1 VVANLGKV
9 GACPIKTT
17 WKPSSMTT
25 EIDYKDTL
33 NLPNTDFPMKANL
46 AQREPEI
53 LAKWQASGLYQKML
67 QRHDPA
73 KSFLLNDG
81 PPYANGDIHIG
92 HALNKILKDIIVK
105 SKSLSGY
112 YAPFIP
118 GWDCHGLPIEL
129 QVEKKIG
136 KAGVKVDANIFRQKC
151 REYASQQID
160 IQRTSFKRLG
170 VFGDWDNPYSTMD
183 FRFEANIIRT
193 LGKIIN
199 NGHLA
204 RGDRPVHWCVDCGSA
219 LAEAEVEY
227 ADKTSDTV
235 EVSFVALDTAKLESS
250 FKFINNNKGNG
261 PISIVIWTTT
271 PWTLP
276 ANQAVA
282 VNANLEYALAQFQDQ
297 RLIVAAERVKE
308 DYVVLA
314 TTLGKNLEHILVQ
327 HPFYDRQVP
336 IVLSDHVT
344 LETGT
349 GCVHIAPAH
358 GNDDY
363 LVGRKYNLP
372 MENPVDANGC
382 FYAQTPLFGGQHV
395 FKANPAIIQV
405 LTDNNRLLAHSKLT
419 HSYPHCWRHKAPLI
433 FRATQQWFVSMEKK
447 GLRDSALAAIKTV
460 QWIPQWG
467 EARITNMISGR
478 PDWCI
483 SRQRTWGTP
492 LALLVHKETGDPH
505 PRTAEIINKVA
516 LLVETGGIE
525 AWFDLKI
532 EDLIP
537 EAEAKD
543 YKKAPDTL
551 DVWFDSGAIHAC
563 VADDRPEMT
572 SPVDL
577 YLEGSDQHRGWFQT
591 SLLSSV
597 AVKDQAPYKQVLTH
611 GYVVDAQGR
620 KMSKSLGNVIA
631 PEKVIQTR
639 GADVLRLWVAATDYR
654 SEVHVSDEIL
664 KRTSDSYRRIRNTA
678 RFLLANLHD
687 FDPEKDLVAL
697 EQMLSL
703 DRWIVDQA
711 RQLQT
716 VVLEAYE
723 KYEFLIIYQRVHNF
737 CSYELGSFYLD
748 VIKDRQ
754 YTCKTD
760 GIPRRSAQTA
770 LYYITEA
777 LVRWI
782 APILSFTAE
791 EIWPNIPGKRSESVF
806 LSDWYTDMPVLP
818 TETIMGDAFWRKI
831 LLVRDEVNKVLETAR
846 KDASLGSGLEAEVIL
861 YCEADLLAEL
871 NKLKDELRFVLIT
884 SQAQVFALT
893 EASPKAVTTDLP
905 GLLVSV
911 QRSECAKCARCWHRR
926 ADVDQNSAYPGICER
941 CVENLSTLGETR
953 VYA

>member
-1 VVANLGKV
+1 
-9 GACPIKTT
+9 
-17 WKPSSMTT
+17 MTT
-25 EIDYKDTL
+25 EPDYKDTL
-33 NLPNTDFPMKANL
+33 NLPATDFPMKANL

-53 LAKWQASGLYQKML
+53 LAKWQAMGIYQKTL
-67 QRHDPA
+67 KRRDPA

-105 SKSLSGY
+105 AKSLSGY

-136 KAGVKVDANIFRQKC
+136 KAGVKVDATTFRKHC

-170 VFGDWDNPYSTMD
+170 IFGDWENPYSTMD
-183 FRFEANIIRT
+183 FGYEANIIRT
-193 LGKIIN
+193 LGKIIA

-227 ADKTSDTV
+227 ADKTSDAI
-235 EVSFVALDTAKLESS
+235 EVCFSVVDESKTQSLFKLDNSS
-250 FKFINNNKGNG
+250 GTGK
-261 PISIVIWTTT
+261 ISIAIWTTT

-282 VNANLEYALAQFQDQ
+282 VNANLQYALVQYQEQ
-297 RLIVAAERVKE
+297 RLILALDQIKE
-308 DYVVLA
+308 DYKILG
-314 TTLGKNLEHILVQ
+314 TSLGKQLEHLLLQ

-336 IVLSDHVT
+336 VVLSDHVAID
-344 LETGT
+344 TGT

-363 LVGRKYNLP
+363 LVGRKYDLP

-395 FKANPAIIQV
+395 FKANAAIIQV
-405 LTDNNRLLAHSKLT
+405 LTDNQKLLVHNKLT

-433 FRATQQWFVSMEKK
+433 FRATQQWFVSMEKN
-447 GLRDSALAAIKTV
+447 GLRANALAAIKTV

-467 EARITNMISGR
+467 EARISGMISGR

-492 LALLVHKETGDPH
+492 LALLLHKETGEPH
-505 PRTAEIINKVA
+505 PRTADILNKVA
-516 LLVETGGIE
+516 DLVEAGGVE
-525 AWFDLKI
+525 AWFNLQV

-537 EAEAKD
+537 ANEAKD
-543 YKKAPDTL
+543 YQKAPDTL
-551 DVWFDSGAIHAC
+551 DVWFDSGAAHAC
-563 VADDRPEMT
+563 VADQRSEMH

-597 AVKDQAPYKQVLTH
+597 AVKNQAPYKQVLTH
-611 GYVVDAQGR
+611 GFTVDAQGR

-631 PEKVIQTR
+631 PEKVMQSL

-654 SEVHVSDEIL
+654 GELHVSDEIL
-664 KRTSDSYRRIRNTA
+664 KRTSDAYRRIRNTA
-678 RFLLANLHD
+678 RFLLANLHG
-687 FDPEKDLVAL
+687 FDPEKDLVPT

-711 RQLQT
+711 KQLQT
-716 VVLEAYE
+716 VVLEAYDN
-723 KYEFLIIYQRVHNF
+723 YEFHVIYQRVHNF

-760 GIPRRSAQTA
+760 GVPRRSAQTA
-770 LYYITEA
+770 LYYIAEA
-777 LVRWI
+777 LVRWV

-791 EIWPNIPGKRSESVF
+791 EIWPHIPGKRAESVF
-806 LSDWYTDMPVLP
+806 LSDWFTDLPALPVN
-818 TETIMGDAFWRKI
+818 TVMGDAFWRKM
-831 LLVRDEVNKVLETAR
+831 LLVRDEINKILENCR
-846 KDASLGSGLEAEVIL
+846 KEAVLGSGLEAELTL
-861 YCEADLLAEL
+861 YCDTDLTAEL
-871 NKLKDELRFVLIT
+871 AKIKNELRFVLIT
-884 SQAQVFALT
+884 SQAQIFSIEQAGPHAIKT
-893 EASPKAVTTDLP
+893 EIP

-911 QRSECAKCARCWHRR
+911 KRSDCEKCQRCWHRR
-926 ADVDQNSAYPGICER
+926 ADVGAHANYPGICER
-941 CVENLSTLGETR
+941 CVENLTAIGEER

>member
-1 VVANLGKV
+1 MPPILVKV
-9 GACPIKTT
+9 GACHTKLFYGTV
-17 WKPSSMTT
+17 MTI
-25 EIDYKDTL
+25 ERDYKDTL

-53 LAKWQASGLYQKML
+53 LAKWQAAAVYQKML
-67 QRHDPA
+67 SQRDRS
-73 KSFLLNDG
+73 KSFILNDG

-105 SKSLSGY
+105 SKALSGY
-112 YAPFIP
+112 YTPYIP

-129 QVEKKIG
+129 QVEKKYG
-136 KAGVKVDANIFRQKC
+136 KPGVKIDANTFRQKC
-151 REYASQQID
+151 REYAAQQID

-170 VFGDWDNPYSTMD
+170 VFGDWDKPYSTMD

-193 LGKIIN
+193 LGNIIK

-227 ADKTSDTV
+227 ADKTSDAI
-235 EVSFVALDTAKLESS
+235 EVSFTAVDQAKIEQC
-250 FKFINNNKGNG
+250 FAFRDQKGSG
-261 PISIVIWTTT
+261 KIAIVIWTTT

-282 VNANLEYALAQFQDQ
+282 VNANLEYALVQFQDQ
-297 RLIVAAERVKE
+297 RLIIAADKIKAE
-308 DYVVLA
+308 YV
-314 TTLGKNLEHILVQ
+314 TLGVTSGAKLEHILVQ
-327 HPFYDRQVP
+327 HPFYARQVP

-344 LETGT
+344 LDAGT

-363 LVGRKYNLP
+363 LVGRKYNLAID
-372 MENPVDANGC
+372 NPVDANGC
-382 FYAQTPLFGGQHV
+382 FFAQTPLFGGQHV
-395 FKANPAIIQV
+395 FKANAAVIQV
-405 LTDNNRLLAHSKLT
+405 LTDNKKLLAHTKLT

-433 FRATQQWFVSMEKK
+433 FRATQQWFVSMEKN
-447 GLRDSALAAIKTV
+447 GLRANALAAIKTV

-467 EARITNMISGR
+467 EARITGMIAGR

-492 LALLVHKETGDPH
+492 LAVLVHKETGDLH
-505 PRTAEIINKVA
+505 PNTELLINKVA
-516 LLVETGGIE
+516 DLVEKNGIE
-525 AWFDLKI
+525 AWFDLKVS
-532 EDLIP
+532 DLIP
-537 EAEAKD
+537 AAEAAN
-543 YKKAPDTL
+543 YQKAPDTL
-551 DVWFDSGAIHAC
+551 DVWFDSGAVHAC
-563 VADDRPEMT
+563 VAAERPELAGCE
-572 SPVDL
+572 VDL

-597 AVKDQAPYKQVLTH
+597 AVNNTAPFKQVLTH
-611 GYVVDAQGR
+611 GFTVDATGR
-620 KMSKSLGNVIA
+620 KMSKSMGNVIA
-631 PEKVIQTR
+631 PEKVMQSL

-654 SEVHVSDEIL
+654 TELHVSDEIL
-664 KRTSDSYRRIRNTA
+664 KRTSDAYRRIRNTA
-678 RFLLANLHD
+678 RFLLANLHG
-687 FDPEKDLVAL
+687 FDPVKDLVAADK
-697 EQMLSL
+697 MLML

-711 RQLQT
+711 RQLQDT
-716 VVLEAYE
+716 VLEAYNN
-723 KYEFLIIYQRVHNF
+723 YEFHVIYQRVHNF

-770 LYYITEA
+770 LYYIAEA

-791 EIWPNIPGKRSESVF
+791 EIWPHIPGKRAESVF
-806 LSDWYTDMPVLP
+806 LSSWYTDFPVFSNN
-818 TETIMGDAFWRKI
+818 TELQDNFWRK
-831 LLVRDEVNKVLETAR
+831 LLAVRDEVNKVLENER
-846 KDASLGSGLEAEVIL
+846 KVSGLGSGLEAEVVL
-861 YCEADLLAEL
+861 YCDDELQQDLV
-871 NKLKDELRFVLIT
+871 KLQDELRFVLIT
-884 SQAQVFALT
+884 SQAVLAPLAQAPVTAVKT
-893 EASPKAVTTDLP
+893 EVP

-911 QRSECAKCARCWHRR
+911 VKSTHSKCQRCWHRR
-926 ADVDQNSAYPGICER
+926 ADVDQNPEYPQICQR
-941 CVENLSTLGETR
+941 CVDNLTVGEQR
-953 VYA
+953 SYA